1 MRTLSRLFLTGASRN
16 FGTILE
22 KESPLAAPQNLE
34 PKMNARQEIR
44 DHLIA
49 VRMRRWLDI
58 ARCPLINTK
67 MPTWKAR
74 KNFWSLCRKHPE
86 IATRLG
92 YTEALI
98 IPSPLHGISS
108 SKPPVFD
115 PPTPARE
122 QPPAAR
128 TPAYAPPAMSG
139 GVPRTVLL
147 DDEVL

>member
-86 IATRLG
+86 IAARLG

-98 IPSPLHGISS
+98 IPSPLHDL
-108 SKPPVFD
+108 K
-115 PPTPARE
+115 PTPESPAQ
-122 QPPAAR
+122 QPAVHALQSI
-128 TPAYAPPAMSG
+128 PPRM
-139 GVPRTVLL
+139 VTLE
-147 DDEVL
+147 DEIL

>member
-44 DHLIA
+44 DHVIA

-98 IPSPLHGISS
+98 IPSPLHDL
-108 SKPPVFD
+108 KPAPESPAQQPAVHALQSI
-115 PPTPARE
+115 PPRMNSLE
-122 QPPAAR
+122 
-128 TPAYAPPAMSG
+128 
-139 GVPRTVLL
+139 
-147 DDEVL
+147 DEIL